1 MAPLSV
7 TLEKT
12 SQKTLDVSLYP
23 TYNIFSSML
32 LLVRGGDEP
41 GVHEWIRR
49 IKADMT
55 AQQLEDNFLALIGF
69 HYITFPDNG
78 QITFPAYLN
87 QLEKS
92 DPIAL
97 RDKMLN
103 TYANLWQEETSP
115 EVDWDEALSSA
126 ESYINFLIGRFGDE
140 IVDVEVETRAYSY
153 MIDPPAMKTFI
164 VEHMTWLWES
174 YFKFEWMRIE
184 AILRESVRSFKSADL
199 TSMSRM
205 EAASFITGQD
215 VSDAKWCQK
224 IDKVEHVVF
233 VPNPHVGPYVQVAS
247 MNGVMYVVF
256 GARQPEGATDRIP
269 ELDRNEIVARLSA
282 LADDTRLHILQLVA
296 ERGEIRVQDVL
307 EVINLSQPSVSRYLT
322 QLTAA
327 GYLHERRESG
337 AKVYVL
343 NKDRIEKTLKAV
355 NAFLLGHP

>member
-1 MAPLSV
+1 MPPISM

-12 SQKTLDVSLYP
+12 SQKTIDVSLYP

-32 LLVRGGDEP
+32 LLVKGGDEP

-55 AQQLEDNFLALIGF
+55 AQQLEDNVLVLIGF
-69 HYITFPDNG
+69 HYVIFPDDG
-78 QITFPAYLN
+78 QITFPAYLH
-87 QLEKS
+87 QLENS
-92 DPIAL
+92 DPITL

-103 TYANLWQEETSP
+103 MYAELWQEETTP
-115 EVDWDEALSSA
+115 DVNWGEVLASA
-126 ESYINFLIGRFGDE
+126 ESYINFLRSRFGDE
-140 IVDVEVETRAYSY
+140 LVDVEVETRAYSY
-153 MIDPPAMKTFI
+153 VTDPPAMQSFI

-184 AILRESVRSFKSADL
+184 AILKECVRSFKGIDL
-199 TSMSRM
+199 AGMPRM
-205 EAASFITGQD
+205 EAASFVTGQD
-215 VSDAKWCQK
+215 VSDAKWCKK
-224 IDKVEHVVF
+224 IDQFENIVF
-233 VPNPHVGPYVQVAS
+233 VPNPHVGPYVQSVA
-247 MNGVMYVVF
+247 MNNVTYVVF

-307 EVINLSQPSVSRYLT
+307 EMINLSQPSVSRYLS
-322 QLTAA
+322 QLTSA
-327 GYLHERRESG
+327 GYLHERRENG
-337 AKVYVL
+337 AKVYIL

-355 NAFLLGHP
+355 SAFLLGN

>member
-32 LLVRGGDEP
+32 LLVKGGDEP

-103 TYANLWQEETSP
+103 TYASLWEKTSP
-115 EVDWDEALSSA
+115 EVDWDEVLASA
-126 ESYINFLIGRFGDE
+126 ESYIDFLRTRFGDE
-140 IVDVEVETRAYSY
+140 LVDVEIETRAYSY
-153 MIDPPAMKTFI
+153 LIDPPAMKSFI

-184 AILRESVRSFKSADL
+184 AILKESVRSFKGADL
-199 TSMSRM
+199 ASMSRM
-205 EAASFITGQD
+205 EAASFVTGQD

-233 VPNPHVGPYVQVAS
+233 VPNPHVGPYVQAAS
-247 MNGVMYVVF
+247 MHGVMYVVF
-256 GARQPEGATDRIP
+256 GARQPEGTTNRIL
-269 ELDRNEIVARLSA
+269 ELERTEIVARLSA
-282 LADDTRLHILQLVA
+282 LADDTRLHILQLVS
-296 ERGEIRVQDVL
+296 EKGEIRVQDIL

-322 QLTAA
+322 QLTAS
-327 GYLHERRESG
+327 GYLQERRESG
-337 AKVYVL
+337 AKVYSI
-343 NKDRIEKTLKAV
+343 NKDRIDKTLKAV
-355 NAFLLGHP
+355 SAFLLGQH